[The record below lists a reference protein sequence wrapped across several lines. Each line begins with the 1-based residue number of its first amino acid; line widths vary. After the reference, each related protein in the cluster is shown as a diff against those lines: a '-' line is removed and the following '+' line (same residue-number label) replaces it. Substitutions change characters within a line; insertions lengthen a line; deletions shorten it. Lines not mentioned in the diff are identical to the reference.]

1 MIGHARMVK
10 GKIALLG
17 GNGMLGTDIAESFIE
32 DNLDVT
38 VFDLPQWDITADADI
53 KKAVDSADI
62 IINCAAYTNVDL
74 AESQYDLACK
84 INAQAVA
91 NLAEMVRKNN
101 KYLIH
106 ISTDF
111 VFDGKGSEPYKETD
125 QPNPVNAY
133 GKSKLAGE
141 QAVVDSSCDYCI
153 IRVQWT
159 YGHAGNNFVKKLIER
174 AANTKNVK
182 VVDDQVGSPTAT
194 AEVAKILLQLVKQKP
209 IGLFH
214 LAADGFVSR
223 YRMAQFIFDYLK
235 MDVNLTPCKTTDFN
249 SPADRPLNSKFNCD
263 KIKSLPAIKISS
275 WQDQLTCF
283 LAKLKS

>member
-1 MIGHARMVK
+1 MANE
-10 GKIALLG
+10 KIALLG
-17 GNGMLGTDIAESFIE
+17 GNGMLGTDVAELFNKN
-32 DNLDVT
+32 NLDVT
-38 VFDLPQWDITADADI
+38 VFDLPQWDITSDTHI
-53 KKAVDSADI
+53 KKAIDSADI

-111 VFDGKGSEPYKETD
+111 VFDGKGSKPYKETD
-125 QPNPVNAY
+125 QANPVNAY

-141 QAVVDSSCDYCI
+141 LAVIDSGCNYCI

-159 YGHAGNNFVKKLIER
+159 YGHAGNNFIKKLLER
-174 AANTKNVK
+174 AVNAKSVK

-194 AEVAKILLQLVKQKP
+194 EEVAKILLQLIKQKP

-223 YRMAQFIFDYLK
+223 YEMAQFIFDHLK
-235 MDVNLTPCKTTDFN
+235 IQVNLTSCKTSDFN
-249 SPADRPLNSKFNCD
+249 SPADRPLNSRFNCD

-283 LAKLKS
+283 LSQL

>member
-1 MIGHARMVK
+1 MVK

-17 GNGMLGTDIAESFIE
+17 GNGMLGTDIAALCTKN
-32 DNLDVT
+32 NLDVT
-38 VFDLPQWDITADADI
+38 VFDLPQWDITVDADI
-53 KKAVDSADI
+53 EKAVDSADI

-91 NLAEMVRKNN
+91 NLSEMVRKNN

-125 QPNPVNAY
+125 HPNPINAY
-133 GKSKLAGE
+133 GRSKLAGE
-141 QAVVDSSCDYCI
+141 QAVIDSRCDYCI
-153 IRVQWT
+153 VRVQWT
-159 YGHAGNNFVKKLIER
+159 FGHAGNNFVKKLIER

-182 VVDDQVGSPTAT
+182 VVDDQIGSPTAT
-194 AEVAKILLQLVKQKP
+194 TEAAKILLQLAEQKP
-209 IGLFH
+209 KGLFH

-223 YRMAQFIFDYLK
+223 YQMAQFIFDYLK
-235 MDVNLTPCKTTDFN
+235 MEVDLSPCKTADFN
-249 SPADRPLNSKFNCD
+249 SPADRPLNSRFNCD
-263 KIKSLPAIKISS
+263 KIKSLPAINIPT

-283 LAKLKS
+283 LAQLKS